1 MSQVLRPAMPYF
13 LAADSA
19 FDAFPRCANTFLWS
33 RVASMIR
40 FSASMK
46 KRLIPFLILLSLC
59 TAAWAGPQDAAPRPA
74 TAVPSDYV
82 VGEGDVLEISVWKE
96 EGLNKQVLVRPDGG
110 ITFPLVGDLQA
121 GGLTVDQITDELIK
135 RLGNYMSEPAVNVA
149 VMTVNQKVYVVG
161 KVNKPGDFTTAAR
174 VDVMQ
179 ALAMAGGL
187 TPFADADDIKVIRR
201 EKGRISAFPFD
212 YNDVSSGDSL
222 EQNILLQRG
231 DVIVVP

>member
-1 MSQVLRPAMPYF
+1 
-13 LAADSA
+13 
-19 FDAFPRCANTFLWS
+19 
-33 RVASMIR
+33 
-40 FSASMK
+40 MK
-46 KRLIPFLILLSLC
+46 KHLIPFLALLSSC
-59 TAAWAGPQDAAPRPA
+59 TAAYADPHAAASVPSV
-74 TAVPSDYV
+74 AVPSDYV

-135 RLGNYMSEPAVNVA
+135 RLSNYMSEPVVNVA
-149 VMTVNQKVYVVG
+149 VMTVNQKIYVVG

-179 ALAMAGGL
+179 AVAMAGGL

-201 EKGRISAFPFD
+201 ERGRLVTFSFD
-212 YNDVSSGDSL
+212 YDDVSAGKSL

-231 DVIVVP
+231 DVVVVP